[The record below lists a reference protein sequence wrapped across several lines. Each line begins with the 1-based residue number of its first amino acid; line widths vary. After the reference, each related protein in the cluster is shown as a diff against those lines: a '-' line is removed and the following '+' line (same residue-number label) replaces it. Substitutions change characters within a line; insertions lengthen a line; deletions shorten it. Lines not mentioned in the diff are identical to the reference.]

1 MLSHFRTFLQSSE
14 RDLQGKEGSNVE
26 GEKGAWDLIKTESD
40 VIHEKKKKKAG
51 FNSWR
56 NANGLGTS
64 LDKP

>member
-40 VIHEKKKKKAG
+40 VIHEKKKKKLDLTAG
-51 FNSWR
+51 EMLMVLEP
-56 NANGLGTS
+56 A
-64 LDKP
+64 

>member
-40 VIHEKKKKKAG
+40 VIHEKKKKKKLDLTAG
-51 FNSWR
+51 EMLMVLEP
-56 NANGLGTS
+56 A
-64 LDKP
+64 